1 VRAAFEELV
10 YRLALRLDSGDYPG
24 FLALCAPELRY
35 TIAAYSPE
43 IRKPMTWLDH
53 DKAGLQNL
61 FETLPRHHSDR
72 APLSR
77 HVTVYTVDVE
87 SAEGAAVQEGAVQAA
102 IVTALQVFRT
112 QPDGGA
118 TELFAVGK
126 LYDRARLVGGSAQL
140 LSRRVQ
146 LDTRQLG
153 IGSHIPL

>member
-10 YRLALRLDSGDYPG
+10 YRLALSLDAGDYPG
-24 FLALCAPELRY
+24 FLALCAPEFHY
-35 TIAAYSPE
+35 SIAAYSPE

-53 DKAGLQNL
+53 DKAGLENL
-61 FETLPRHHSDR
+61 FETLPRHHSDS

-77 HVTVYTVDVE
+77 HVTVYTVDLE
-87 SAEGAAVQEGAVQAA
+87 GSGAAAA
-102 IVTALQVFRT
+102 IVSALQVFRT

-126 LYDRARLVGGSAQL
+126 LYDRARLIGGSAQL

>member
-10 YRLALRLDSGDYPG
+10 YRAALRLDAADYAG
-24 FLALCAPELRY
+24 FLALCGPEFRY
-35 TIAAYSPE
+35 TIATYSPE
-43 IRKPMTWLDH
+43 IRQQMTWLDH
-53 DKAGLQNL
+53 DRAGLEHL

-77 HVTVYTVDVE
+77 HVSVYTVDVDASGE
-87 SAEGAAVQEGAVQAA
+87 RAA

-112 QPDGGA
+112 RLDGGA

-126 LYDRARLVGGSAQL
+126 IYDQARLVEGAAHL
-140 LSRRVQ
+140 ASRRIQ

-153 IGSHIPL
+153 IGTHLPL

>member
-1 VRAAFEELV
+1 LRAAFEELV
-10 YRLALRLDSGDYPG
+10 YRLALKLDAADYPG
-24 FLALCAPELRY
+24 FLALCAPELHY

-43 IRKPMTWLDH
+43 LRRPMTWLEH

-61 FETLPRHHSDR
+61 FETLPRHNSDR

-77 HVTVYTVDVE
+77 HVTVYTVDLDPTGE
-87 SAEGAAVQEGAVQAA
+87 EAA

-112 QPDGGA
+112 QLDGGA
-118 TELFAVGK
+118 TDLFAVGK
-126 LYDRARLVGGSAQL
+126 IYDRARLVGGAAEL

-153 IGSHIPL
+153 LGTHIPL